1 MPEASAVFS
10 DDALLNGRVRLLQPR
25 GGHRAGSDAVLLAA
39 AVEPLETGTVV
50 DLGAGSGAVGL
61 MIAAR
66 SRTTIVFVEKDP
78 VLAEMCRRNVDRNGL
93 RDRAR
98 IIEADIL
105 APASER
111 RRHGLLAASADVVVT
126 NPPYLE
132 EGRSRSS
139 PDAVRAKAHQLPEGG
154 IERWVRVCA
163 DLLKPKGRLTLI
175 HRADRLADCLSY
187 LERGFGAIAV
197 KAIHPR
203 ADEPA
208 SRIVITAVKGSR
220 APMLLA
226 PPLILHE
233 RHGRF
238 TAEAEAIHRGEA
250 LLRMRSG
257 RP

>member
-1 MPEASAVFS
+1 MPDAFEAFS
-10 DDALLNGRVRLLQPR
+10 DDALLDGRVRLLQPR

-39 AVEPLETGTVV
+39 AVEPLETGMVV

-61 MIAAR
+61 MIGAR
-66 SRTTIVFVEKDP
+66 MPAHIAFVERDP
-78 VLAEMCRRNVDRNGL
+78 VLVEMCRRNVDLNGL
-93 RDRAR
+93 RDRSSVV
-98 IIEADIL
+98 EADIL
-105 APASER
+105 AAAGER
-111 RRHGLLAASADVVVT
+111 RRRGLLPASADVVVT

-139 PDAVRAKAHQLPEGG
+139 PDAVRARAHQLPEGG
-154 IERWVRVCA
+154 MERWVRVCA
-163 DLLKPKGRLTLI
+163 DLLKSKGRLALI
-175 HRADRLADCLSY
+175 HRADWLADCLRH

-233 RHGRF
+233 VDGRF
-238 TAEAEAIHRGEA
+238 TCEAEAIHRGEA
-250 LLRMRSG
+250 LLRMRNG